1 MKTMQI
7 IRDTATLCT
16 KFKQLFIRVYRRSS
30 ADSKL
35 FLALALVAT
44 SLAAN
49 AEVTAK
55 GAWVRGTVPAQKITG
70 AFMTLTST
78 EDAKVVGASS
88 PVAKKTELHTS
99 MMMGGVNHM
108 HGVDAIPLPAG
119 QPVELKAG
127 GYHVMLMELTRQ
139 MKPGETVPITFTI
152 EGKDG
157 KRTPLEVKAEVR
169 PLGGR

>member
-1 MKTMQI
+1 MG
-7 IRDTATLCT
+7 T
-16 KFKQLFIRVYRRSS
+16 KRTQGLTCAYLRSS
-30 ADSKL
+30 ASPRFFL
-35 FLALALVAT
+35 TFFLAVS

-88 PVAKKTELHTS
+88 PAAKKTEIHAS

-108 HGVDAIPLPAG
+108 HAIDAIPLPAG
-119 QPVELKAG
+119 KPVELKAG

-139 MKPGETVPITFTI
+139 MKPGEVVPIVFTI

-157 KRTPLEVKAEVR
+157 KRTQVEIKAEVR

>member
-1 MKTMQI
+1 MKIVREIATTGTKLVHS
-7 IRDTATLCT
+7 IRVHPWVSV
-16 KFKQLFIRVYRRSS
+16 FIRVPRV
-30 ADSKL
+30 L
-35 FLALALVAT
+35 LTLTVAVA

-49 AEVTAK
+49 GEVTAK
-55 GAWVRGTVPAQKITG
+55 GAWVRGTVPAQKMTG
-70 AFMTLTST
+70 AFMTLTSS
-78 EDAKVVGASS
+78 EDAKVVGAAT

-119 QPVELKAG
+119 KPVELKAG
-127 GYHVMLMELTRQ
+127 SYHVMLMQLTRQ

-157 KRTPLEVKAEVR
+157 KRTQLEVKAEVR
-169 PLGGR
+169 PLGSR